1 MITELTFAILKYGF
15 LILLWVFV
23 WLAVRSLHKDIEAF
37 SPQPSRARRRRD
49 KRAMKSSDGPAP
61 SGPAAAQTAPVTPP
75 RQSQQRT
82 PQSGPT
88 LLVIIDGPK
97 AGASVPLTSESIT
110 LGRAAS
116 TPWCSTTNSSPR
128 ITPAYIRIPPL
139 ANGRSR
145 IWEAPTAPSSTSS
158 G

>member
-1 MITELTFAILKYGF
+1 MTELTFAILKYGF

-110 LGRAAS
+110 LGRRRRP

-128 ITPAYIRIPPL
+128 ITPRIYKIPPPV
-139 ANGRSR
+139 NGRSR